1 MNCRNWKWFGIEST
15 QQIESVKKFYK
26 YVKIVASFYVF
37 IWHKP
42 LCRHVLTHN
51 VSSACTS
58 EQNALKPKTLNIRFS
73 RLVWT
78 WHCWCD
84 SKIFLRFPLSLY
96 ITLSDNLSL
105 APQRNSFHIA
115 VAKRMGKLNAPLIS
129 SKFYCLAFY
138 SEWMARD
145 RERKETWRGLLTK
158 LGDNEQCLWQNLSL
172 HNELEKVRKF

>member
-1 MNCRNWKWFGIEST
+1 M
-15 QQIESVKKFYK
+15 
-26 YVKIVASFYVF
+26 F

-51 VSSACTS
+51 VFIRLYIEAECAQTKNIQYSFFTVSLNVTLLMRFKDISSV
-58 EQNALKPKTLNIRFS
+58 F
-73 RLVWT
+73 
-78 WHCWCD
+78 
-84 SKIFLRFPLSLY
+84 SLY

>member
-1 MNCRNWKWFGIEST
+1 MNCRNWKWFGIKST
-15 QQIESVKKFYK
+15 QQIESVKKIYK

-58 EQNALKPKTLNIRFS
+58 KQNALKPKNTQYSFFTVSLNVTLLMRFKDIS
-73 RLVWT
+73 
-78 WHCWCD
+78 
-84 SKIFLRFPLSLY
+84 SFSSLSLY

-105 APQRNSFHIA
+105 APQRNSSHIS

-138 SEWMARD
+138 SEWM
-145 RERKETWRGLLTK
+145 ETEKEKR
-158 LGDNEQCLWQNLSL
+158 
-172 HNELEKVRKF
+172 LEEGC